1 MTYIET
7 NELNYELNER
17 DFTAKVVF
25 SENSCNDVLIPY
37 SITHLNYVYVITCI
51 GKESFHRN
59 KNIRSVIFPENTRVQ
74 KIEDNAFQFSSIEK
88 IIIPPTVTEFGNN
101 VFEFCK
107 NLQTIKFPP
116 NSPLSSLG
124 KSTFSNTILDS
135 FEVPSKVTTL
145 QNCTFNTCEKLKS
158 VTFAPNSQLEKIED
172 NAISYCPIECIT
184 IPQKVTTIEDSWFI
198 SLTKVK
204 KFSIS
209 PENANFSVY
218 NDQIMVRKT
227 DPKSD
232 IFDIFMMSIR
242 NIEKVIVPS
251 YIKRISSSCFA
262 DCCSLESIEF
272 SNDSKIESIGSR
284 AFYRCPIRSFVIPS
298 SVVDLGEGIL
308 SDCKRLKFVEFQSN
322 SKLCSIRNNA
332 FYNSV
337 FKGIIVPSSVNC
349 IYCQAFADC

>member
-1 MTYIET
+1 M
-7 NELNYELNER
+7 
-17 DFTAKVVF
+17 
-25 SENSCNDVLIPY
+25 
-37 SITHLNYVYVITCI
+37 
-51 GKESFHRN
+51 
-59 KNIRSVIFPENTRVQ
+59 
-74 KIEDNAFQFSSIEK
+74 
-88 IIIPPTVTEFGNN
+88 
-101 VFEFCK
+101 
-107 NLQTIKFPP
+107 
-116 NSPLSSLG
+116 
-124 KSTFSNTILDS
+124 
-135 FEVPSKVTTL
+135 TTL
-145 QNCTFNTCEKLKS
+145 QNRTFNSCEKLKS

-172 NAISYCPIECIT
+172 IVFSYCPIECIT

-209 PENANFSVY
+209 PENTNFSVY
-218 NDQIMVRKT
+218 NDQIMVGKT
-227 DPKSD
+227 DTKSD

-272 SNDSKIESIGSR
+272 SNDSKIESIGSL

-322 SKLCSIRNNA
+322 SKLCSIRKNA

-349 IYCQAFADC
+349 IYYQAFADCKKLVSIEFLGDGIFIESFCFERSHSLVVLSFPFANSVSICKSNCNENLVIFTLSNIKIEAYLTPEHYEIEGENDNQNNQGNCSIQ